1 MHALAMSEA
10 IDIKALRKS
19 INWNQDRL
27 ARYLGIDRSSVSH
40 MENGR
45 PAVGAVL
52 RLLHMLVAAAANGNA
67 DALCPTATQE
77 AAE

>member
-1 MHALAMSEA
+1 MSDA
-10 IDIKALRKS
+10 IDIRALRERIK
-19 INWNQDRL
+19 WKQDRL

-52 RLLHMLVAAAANGNA
+52 RLLQMLVKAAEAGTA
-67 DALCPTATQE
+67 DALCPDEPTLETVE
-77 AAE
+77 AVQ